1 MTTYSINALA
11 KLAGVSTRT
20 LRFYD
25 KKGLLRARRDLDN
38 NYRYYDE
45 TEVDQLQRIMF
56 LRLFD
61 LPLDQIKKILDKS
74 EAEQYQALNNQRQH
88 IIVERDRL
96 SSLLVN
102 LDKTLATM
110 KGASKMKDTE
120 KFAAFKTKTIND
132 NETQY
137 GKEIRKK
144 YSNSTIDNSNQKF
157 NSLSEIDMTH
167 LQELKNQILTV
178 LKSLIGTHNLNQ
190 PAAKQL
196 FELHKEF
203 LLMTWPKEQYSPEAH
218 KSLAN
223 MYVSDSRFTKYYEEG
238 TGEKDAAETLKAV
251 IDYYA

>member
-25 KKGLLRARRDLDN
+25 KKGLLRARRDSDN

-61 LPLDQIKKILDKS
+61 LSLDQIKKILDNS
-74 EAEQYQALNNQRQH
+74 ETEQYQALNNQRQH

-110 KGASKMKDTE
+110 KGTSKMKDTE
-120 KFAAFKTKTIND
+120 KFAAFKTKAIDN

-144 YSNSTIDNSNQKF
+144 YGNSTIDNSNQKF

-167 LQELKNQILTV
+167 LQELKNQILAS
-178 LKSLIGTHNLNQ
+178 LKSLAGTQNLDQ
-190 PAAKQL
+190 PAAKHL

-203 LLMTWPKEQYSPEAH
+203 LLMNWPKEQYSPEAH
-218 KSLAN
+218 KGLAN
-223 MYVSDSRFTKYYEEG
+223 MYVSDLRFTKYYEEG